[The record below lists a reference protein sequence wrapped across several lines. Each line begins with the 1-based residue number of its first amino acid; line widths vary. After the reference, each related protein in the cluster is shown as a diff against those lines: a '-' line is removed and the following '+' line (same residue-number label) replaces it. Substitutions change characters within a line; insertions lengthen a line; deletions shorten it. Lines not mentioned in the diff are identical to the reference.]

1 MHLEI
6 KEFWQSIKHIE
17 RELLVFKQNNR
28 HENLEMKGI
37 PNHIPD
43 DRVQEAVINM
53 LRKNGL
59 NLNHYDIVFCH
70 RLNIKSN
77 GIKHVIVRFL
87 NRKHAQI
94 ALINI
99 KRLKEIDGHVEIIEN
114 LCPLSKSIYDKCL
127 KLRDQNKIDHTW
139 TYKIE
144 Q

>member
-53 LRKNGL
+53 LRKNRL
-59 NLNHYDIVFCH
+59 NLNHYDSV
-70 RLNIKSN
+70 
-77 GIKHVIVRFL
+77 
-87 NRKHAQI
+87 
-94 ALINI
+94 
-99 KRLKEIDGHVEIIEN
+99 
-114 LCPLSKSIYDKCL
+114 LS
-127 KLRDQNKIDHTW
+127 
-139 TYKIE
+139 
-144 Q
+144 